1 MLFGGLISKKN
12 GIPQNENTFY
22 SGGSRSAVFIFLIA
36 LFLSFLVQ
44 KRVNK
49 VQNPILV
56 RGIERIKSVIPE
68 RFK

>member
-12 GIPQNENTFY
+12 GIPQNENSFY
-22 SGGSRSAVFIFLIA
+22 SGGSRRVVFIFLIA